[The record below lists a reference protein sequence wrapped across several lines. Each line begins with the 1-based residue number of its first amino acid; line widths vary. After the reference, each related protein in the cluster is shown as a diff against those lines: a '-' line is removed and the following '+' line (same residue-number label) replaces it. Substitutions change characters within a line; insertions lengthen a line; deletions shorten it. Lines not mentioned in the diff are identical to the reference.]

1 MQMPVNA
8 AVRASMVMPIMAR
21 RAWGK
26 MLAVWPEE
34 VVSESLAKTKPPKAN
49 PMAKAEAMRVLTEVQ

>member
-1 MQMPVNA
+1 MQMPVKA

-34 VVSESLAKTKPPKAN
+34 VVSESLAKMKPPK
-49 PMAKAEAMRVLTEVQ
+49 AKAEAMRVLTEVQ